1 MSHDWQL
8 NIVCHR
14 PLANYLDRNATFCKD
29 HVRQCGGRGWVFW
42 KQASGKNLAGI
53 WEAQSRRLMLRS
65 VRCNKDAVLL
75 CECLLVLCIF
85 TTEWK
90 KARATPEQ
98 QLQSEFKL
106 LLNTVGR
113 QIRSHPQP
121 LELDQTPRSY
131 QCQRF
136 GPWLW
141 CVQVT
146 PTFSCAHTHPC
157 EILQ

>member
-1 MSHDWQL
+1 MPHFVRITWDNAGGGVGVGWGWGWGFGSKPQEKTLQVFGKHRAGGSH
-8 NIVCHR
+8 V
-14 PLANYLDRNATFCKD
+14 
-29 HVRQCGGRGWVFW
+29 
-42 KQASGKNLAGI
+42 
-53 WEAQSRRLMLRS
+53 RS

-113 QIRSHPQP
+113 QVRSHPQP
-121 LELDQTPRSY
+121 LELDQTPLSY
-131 QCQRF
+131 QCQLF

-141 CVQVT
+141 CVQVK
-146 PTFSCAHTHPC
+146 PTFSRAHTHPC